1 MAAIFE
7 TNTPMTE
14 MVLTH
19 SPKHPYNFK
28 PAVSKTHITAATL
41 KSHHMAHTNEETKS
55 KNGIKATITNKQ
67 SQINK

>member
-1 MAAIFE
+1 
-7 TNTPMTE
+7 MTE

-55 KNGIKATITNKQ
+55 KNGIKATN
-67 SQINK
+67 